1 LVAEHEDSD
10 GSEKMNKRS
19 VRVGA
24 SFTAV
29 ALTLAG
35 CATDE
40 YGNRLPMSDTT
51 TGALVG
57 TAVGAGIGAL
67 AASHSAKGALLG
79 AVGGGLAGA
88 LVGNYM
94 DRQKQDFEKVLAPEL
109 NAGVIRLEKLPD
121 NRLRVGMTSVS
132 AFQIDSYAIK
142 PSFYGTLNRIAQVV
156 NRYGKTQLVIVG
168 YTDNTGSPQHNQVL
182 SERRAGAVQNYLL
195 GRGVIPQRLTAY
207 GRGEADP
214 IASNATE
221 AGRQLNRRVEI
232 TIIPVTQG

>member
-1 LVAEHEDSD
+1 MRRQCMTLGALVTA
-10 GSEKMNKRS
+10 
-19 VRVGA
+19 GA
-24 SFTAV
+24 
-29 ALTLAG
+29 LILAG

-40 YGNRLPMSDTT
+40 YGNRLPMSDTA

-67 AASHSAKGALLG
+67 AASKSAKGALLG

-94 DRQKQDFEKVLAPEL
+94 DRQKRDFEKVLAPEL
-109 NAGVIRLEKLPD
+109 NAGVIRLEKLPG

-142 PSFYGTLNRIAQVV
+142 PSFFGTLSRIAQVL

-168 YTDNTGSPQHNQVL
+168 YTDSTGSPQHNQVL
-182 SERRAGAVQNYLL
+182 SERRADAVRDYLL

-232 TIIPVTQG
+232 TIIPLEQG

>member
-1 LVAEHEDSD
+1 MRRRCMKLGVLATAGALV
-10 GSEKMNKRS
+10 
-19 VRVGA
+19 
-24 SFTAV
+24 
-29 ALTLAG
+29 LIG

-40 YGNRLPMSDTT
+40 YGNRLPMSDTG

-67 AASHSAKGALLG
+67 AASKSAKGALLG

-94 DRQKQDFEKVLAPEL
+94 DRQKRDFEKVLAPEL
-109 NAGVIRLEKLPD
+109 NAGAIRLEKLPG

-142 PSFYGTLNRIAQVV
+142 PSFYGALNRIAQVV

-182 SERRAGAVQNYLL
+182 SERRAGAVRNYLL
-195 GRGVIPQRLTAY
+195 GRGVIPQRLAAY

-232 TIIPVTQG
+232 TIIPVEQG